1 MNCKDHPE
9 GGEGRLEKLSDEGI
23 VEVLTGK
30 LNAQHLRHSASG
42 SSSMVAP
49 DKTEL

>member
-1 MNCKDHPE
+1 MR
-9 GGEGRLEKLSDEGI
+9 EGRVTEDKWKSEEAI
-23 VEVLTGK
+23 TEVLTGK
-30 LNAQHLRHSASG
+30 LNAQHLLHSASG

>member
-1 MNCKDHPE
+1 MRNGLKVLMKGWMKGKDRE
-9 GGEGRLEKLSDEGI
+9 EDISDA
-23 VEVLTGK
+23 LTGK

-42 SSSMVAP
+42 SSSIVAP